1 MLAVLI
7 GIAAGAAST
16 AQASVNGRIRE
27 DYRSTYLTAVLSF
40 IVAIIILVLIVMS
53 TEHNMHIPFG
63 RIAEYP
69 FWIWLGGSCGTAIIT
84 LNVVCLPYLGSARNV
99 MIICFGQTMAGLLID
114 HAGLLGSPVVK
125 MTLMRAAGATIV
137 IIGAALVNGIRHPGA
152 SGAEA
157 DPGKV
162 PEKGVIL
169 FMILAMLNGFACAA
183 QVAINGSLNM
193 IVESAS
199 KATLISMSV
208 GLITTL
214 LLILILTV
222 TRGRMS
228 IYDDGIRGTGLVRG
242 FRPWMAIG
250 GALSIVVVCGNAV
263 TAPLLGT
270 GIVTILNLIGMMGAG
285 LIIDAAGF
293 LGIEKKPITAAKL
306 IGMILMIAGTAIISL
321 L

>member
-1 MLAVLI
+1 M
-7 GIAAGAAST
+7 
-16 AQASVNGRIRE
+16 
-27 DYRSTYLTAVLSF
+27 
-40 IVAIIILVLIVMS
+40 
-53 TEHNMHIPFG
+53 
-63 RIAEYP
+63 
-69 FWIWLGGSCGTAIIT
+69 
-84 LNVVCLPYLGSARNV
+84 
-99 MIICFGQTMAGLLID
+99 
-114 HAGLLGSPVVK
+114 
-125 MTLMRAAGATIV
+125 
-137 IIGAALVNGIRHPGA
+137 
-152 SGAEA
+152 
-157 DPGKV
+157 
-162 PEKGVIL
+162 PEKGVVL

-293 LGIEKKPITAAKL
+293 LGIGKKPITAAKL